1 MNFEIKEENG
11 VYTGKPSGWIDT
23 NAAPDFLEAL
33 RKLEEKAGKAVQLDC
48 TELEYICSLG
58 LRGLLKLKKESA
70 AKGGTL
76 ELLNVQPDVM
86 NILRM
91 TGFDKLL
98 TIR

>member
-23 NAAPDFLEAL
+23 NAAPDFLETL
-33 RKLEEKAGKAVQLDC
+33 KQLEAQAAKTIQLDC
-48 TELEYICSLG
+48 ADLEYICSLG
-58 LRGLLKLKKESA
+58 LRGLLKLKKESV

-98 TIR
+98 NIQ

>member
-33 RKLEEKAGKAVQLDC
+33 KQLEEQAAKTIRLDC
-48 TELEYICSLG
+48 AELEYICSLG
-58 LRGLLKLKKESA
+58 LRGLLKLKKESV

-76 ELLNVQPDVM
+76 ELVKVQPDVM

-98 TIR
+98 NIQ